1 MSICGADRE
10 SGGTHLGCIEKMTE
24 LYPRIKDAL
33 LKINFVERYEK
44 LSARFSVARTPV
56 NDRLIYIDGEEVMEM
71 IRAAGYSPR
80 FNTKEKFYKIEEEH
94 IEKYSFGIHI
104 ILRDGRVELVWAVK
118 ENGALLLGAPWG
130 TYSRRL
136 IDANYRIKPPVFGT
150 YEELEA
156 ILKIVFEM
164 YEDFKNALQC
174 EKIM

>member
-1 MSICGADRE
+1 MAE
-10 SGGTHLGCIEKMTE
+10 MNPK
-24 LYPRIKDAL
+24 IKDAL

-118 ENGALLLGAPWG
+118 ENGALLGAPWG

>member
-44 LSARFSVARTPV
+44 LSARFSAAKTLSD
-56 NDRLIYIDGEEVMEM
+56 DRLIYLDGEKVMAM
-71 IRAAGYSPR
+71 IRAAGYSPQFDTR
-80 FNTKEKFYKIEEEH
+80 EKFYRIKEEH
-94 IEKYSFGIHI
+94 IGKYSFNIHI
-104 ILRDGRVELVWAVK
+104 ILRYGVAELVWVVK
-118 ENGALLLGAPWG
+118 EDGVLLLGAPWS

-136 IDANYRIKPPVFGT
+136 IDVNYRIKNPVFGT
-150 YEELEA
+150 YADLEE

-164 YEDFKNALQC
+164 YEDFKRAL
-174 EKIM
+174 M

>member
-44 LSARFSVARTPV
+44 LSARFSAAKTLSD
-56 NDRLIYIDGEEVMEM
+56 DRLIYLDGEEVMAM
-71 IRAAGYSPR
+71 IRAAGYSPQ
-80 FNTKEKFYKIEEEH
+80 FNTKEKFYRIKEEH
-94 IEKYSFGIHI
+94 IGNDTFNIHI
-104 ILRDGRVELVWAVK
+104 ILRGGIAELVWVVK
-118 ENGALLLGAPWG
+118 ENGILLLGAPWS

-136 IDANYRIKPPVFGT
+136 VNYRIKNPVFGT
-150 YEELEA
+150 YEDLEE

-164 YEDFKNALQC
+164 YEDFKRAL
-174 EKIM
+174 M

>member
-1 MSICGADRE
+1 MAEMDP
-10 SGGTHLGCIEKMTE
+10 K
-24 LYPRIKDAL
+24 IKDAL

-56 NDRLIYIDGEEVMEM
+56 NDRLIYIDGEQVMEM

-94 IEKYSFGIHI
+94 IGKYSFGIHI
-104 ILRDGRVELVWAVK
+104 ILRDGRVELVWVVK

-136 IDANYRIKPPVFGT
+136 IDANYRIKPLVFGT

-174 EKIM
+174 EKIT